1 MTLSLLTKLNK
12 QITYNIVFYKHFYKF
27 VFLHKPLCEK
37 FKNDTFKI
45 FGLYVCRS
53 CFWLYLGF
61 LISAICTSLSIK
73 TVYLDNYFY
82 LGLAG
87 CILTFF
93 VSYPTIYKNFHRIT
107 RDFVRF
113 YDGIFLAAVFV
124 ICFKISMLA
133 GVWSVISFIIMRN
146 LYNKKRKQDI
156 CKGCEE
162 LSKNTTCVGYMLQKE
177 ALLKIEEEY
186 SNIIMKKKGMKL

>member
-1 MTLSLLTKLNK
+1 MELLTKINK
-12 QITYNIVFYKHFYKF
+12 AITYKVVFYKHFYKF

-37 FKNDTFKI
+37 FKKDTFKI

-61 LISAICTSLSIK
+61 LISAVCTILSVK
-73 TVYLDNYFY
+73 TVQFDKYFY

-87 CILTFF
+87 CVFTFLM
-93 VSYPTIYKNFHRIT
+93 SYPTIYKNFGRIT

-113 YDGIFLAAVFV
+113 YGGIFLAAVFV
-124 ICFKISMLA
+124 MSFKFDLYIGFCSIL
-133 GVWSVISFIIMRN
+133 GFVIMRN
-146 LYNKKRKQDI
+146 FYNKKRKAKDI
-156 CKGCEE
+156 CCGCEE
-162 LSKNTTCVGYMLQKE
+162 LNNGETCAGYILQNQ

-186 SNIIMKKKGMKL
+186 SNIMMKRKGMIL